1 MLARRL
7 ALALAL
13 PTAAA
18 ACSDDDPTNG
28 GSDVVSIAIQGGD
41 QQDGAAGGVLA
52 LPLQVKVTDPA
63 NDPVAGVLV
72 IFRPA
77 TGSGVELSDTIV
89 TTGLNGIGGVTV
101 RLGSQLG
108 EYSIARAFVQ
118 GTPGDSVTF
127 SAEVTPGPTL
137 TSVTPTNVQAGD
149 TVTLIG
155 TGFND
160 VAGGNE
166 VLFGVVRALVTT
178 ASNTQLTAVVPPCV
192 TPGTVPVRVEV
203 GSASTTSTDVMYA
216 SSAFTV
222 NLAVNEGIT
231 VSGAELS
238 DCLRLPGNGAGYLV
252 VPQFA
257 TGVSLPT
264 TSFQIGNSSSPL
276 AAQRVSDRLDALARQ
291 SAHGAQSR
299 FDLALRA
306 YERRMPVPRLADIT
320 QPPALEALT
329 LNSQR
334 TFRVLCSIEIGET
347 CFETVT
353 ARLKYVGANVLVYM
367 DNDAPAG
374 GFTDQELQD
383 FGAVF
388 DETLYPIDVETF
400 GAESDVDNNDNVIML
415 LTPVVNAL
423 VPASECV
430 QFGSVLGFFFGFD
443 LSSQSTDSNKG
454 EVFYGFVPDPQAQFS
469 CAHSKATVARVLP
482 GTFIHE
488 FQHMINYNQHVLVRG
503 GSQET
508 DWLNEGLSH
517 LAEEMASRHYE
528 NKFPPPSGRTNPSQI
543 FPDSSQGFI
552 TEQLANSYDYLAN
565 AQGSS
570 VTLFGTGECCEG
582 RGASWLFMRYLGD
595 QMDSTVYARLVQTS
609 LTSVANVENATGR
622 SFASLFGDFGIGLYV
637 DSLPGVSQVA
647 IPARY
652 RFVSRNLRYLYDAL
666 HRAAPSDFTLPF
678 PVVPTVLGHTQQLSS
693 SMEPG
698 TSAYYELSTPG
709 GSGPVSLRFAP
720 PTGTF
725 DPLLQAQVGI
735 YRLR

>member
-1 MLARRL
+1 
-7 ALALAL
+7 
-13 PTAAA
+13 
-18 ACSDDDPTNG
+18 
-28 GSDVVSIAIQGGD
+28 
-41 QQDGAAGGVLA
+41 
-52 LPLQVKVTDPA
+52 
-63 NDPVAGVLV
+63 
-72 IFRPA
+72 
-77 TGSGVELSDTIV
+77 
-89 TTGLNGIGGVTV
+89 
-101 RLGSQLG
+101 
-108 EYSIARAFVQ
+108 
-118 GTPGDSVTF
+118 
-127 SAEVTPGPTL
+127 
-137 TSVTPTNVQAGD
+137 
-149 TVTLIG
+149 
-155 TGFND
+155 
-160 VAGGNE
+160 
-166 VLFGVVRALVTT
+166 
-178 ASNTQLTAVVPPCV
+178 
-192 TPGTVPVRVEV
+192 
-203 GSASTTSTDVMYA
+203 
-216 SSAFTV
+216 
-222 NLAVNEGIT
+222 
-231 VSGAELS
+231 
-238 DCLRLPGNGAGYLV
+238 
-252 VPQFA
+252 
-257 TGVSLPT
+257 
-264 TSFQIGNSSSPL
+264 
-276 AAQRVSDRLDALARQ
+276 
-291 SAHGAQSR
+291 
-299 FDLALRA
+299 
-306 YERRMPVPRLADIT
+306 
-320 QPPALEALT
+320 
-329 LNSQR
+329 
-334 TFRVLCSIEIGET
+334 
-347 CFETVT
+347 
-353 ARLKYVGANVLVYM
+353 M

-400 GAESDVDNNDNVIML
+400 GAESDVDNNDHVIML

-423 VPASECV
+423 VPASECA

-637 DSLPGVSQVA
+637 DSLPGVSQAA

-709 GSGPVSLRFAP
+709 GSGSVSLRFAP